1 VISRII
7 EWCAHNRILVF
18 TGVFLLTLAGI
29 WSMGHVPLD
38 ALPDISDVQ
47 VIIHTN
53 WEGEPPNIIE
63 DQVTYPIV
71 TALLAAPRVKA
82 VRAQTM
88 FNDSYVFVVFEDG
101 TDIYWARS
109 RVVEYLQTIAGR
121 LPANVHPAIG
131 PDATGAGW
139 VYEYVLV
146 DHSHKQS
153 LADLRSIQDWHLRYQ
168 LATVPGVAEVA
179 SIGGFVR
186 QYQVNVDPNKLLAY
200 GIPLSTVIDR
210 VKSSTNEV
218 GGRVLELSGTRYMI
232 RGLGYLKSLDDLA
245 NVPVMAKNGTPVLI
259 KDLGTVSFGPD
270 MREGVAEWNGEGETV
285 GGIVVMRYGLNA
297 LNVID
302 GVKKKLAEIKG
313 SLPSGVEVVSGYD
326 RGGLISESINT
337 LKHSLIEEAI
347 IVSLVIIVFLFH
359 FRSALIPILTL
370 PIALAIS
377 FIPMYYLNV
386 SSNIMSLGGLALA
399 IGVLVDAAIV
409 MVENGYRHLSERPAS
424 GGGVLGEMN
433 SSNGPGLGPGLDKER
448 DASAGKS
455 AKKAVERERVRI
467 LIDSAKQVGPALF
480 FSLLIIVVSF
490 LPVFLL
496 EAQEGRMFSPL
507 AWTKTLAVGFS
518 SLLAITL
525 VPILMVIFIRGKL
538 RPESENP
545 ISRITQALYL
555 PVLRLCLK
563 YRKTTLLLNL
573 AFLVVTFPLIFKMG
587 SQFMP
592 PLFEGSSLYMP
603 TALPGISITQASQL
617 LQEQDRILRSFP
629 EVETVFGAV
638 GRSDS
643 ATDNAPLDMYDTTV
657 MLKPREK
664 WRPGMTYEKLIREM
678 DEKLQF
684 PGLTNTWTMPVQNRL
699 DMALTGIKTPVG
711 MKLQGTNLEQIQQLG
726 AQVQQ
731 ILSGLPQVRSV
742 FAERVSQGF
751 YINVEVNRP
760 EAAKYGLT
768 IADVQQA
775 VESGIG
781 GMNVAESVEGRSR
794 YPINVRYQRDF
805 RDNVGELSRVLIA
818 TPSGAQIP
826 IGEVAKISFSRGPAM
841 IRDEDGQLT
850 GYVYLDLN
858 TTDYGGFVEQ
868 ASQMLRQKLQLPAG
882 YAYQWS
888 GEYEFQLRAKERM
901 KLILPAVFF
910 VIYLLLYMVFHSLT
924 EAMVLILPTFY
935 AMTGGLILQWL
946 LGYNFSVA
954 VWVGYIAL
962 FGIAVETGVVMVV
975 YLHESLDKRIASG
988 RPLTDADIHEA
999 AIEGAVHRLRPKLM
1013 TVSAVLASLIPI
1025 LWASGI
1031 GSDVMKPI
1039 AAPMVGGMIT
1049 STIHVLILVPVFFV
1063 LMKERALRRG
1073 GLRPEPAEH

>member
-1 VISRII
+1 MIPQII
-7 EWCAHNRILVF
+7 EWCARNRLLVF
-18 TGVFLLTLAGI
+18 TGVLLLTLTGI
-29 WSMGHVPLD
+29 WSLGHIPLD

-47 VIIHTN
+47 VIIHTS
-53 WEGEPPNIIE
+53 WEGQPPNIIE
-63 DQVTYPIV
+63 DQVSYPIV

-121 LPANVHPAIG
+121 LPPNVNPMIG

-153 LADLRSIQDWHLRYQ
+153 LANLRSIQDWHLRYQ

-179 SIGGFVR
+179 TIGGFVR
-186 QYQVNVDPNKLLAY
+186 QYQVNLDPNKLLAY

-218 GGRVLELSGTRYMI
+218 GGRVIELSGTRYMV
-232 RGLGYLKSLDDLA
+232 RGLGYLKSLDDLG

-270 MREGVAEWNGEGETV
+270 IREGVAEWNGEGETV

-297 LNVID
+297 LNVIN

-313 SLPSGVEVVSGYD
+313 SLPPGVEVVSGYD
-326 RGGLISESINT
+326 RGGLISKSINT

-347 IVSLVIIVFLFH
+347 IVSVVIIVFLFH

-370 PIALAIS
+370 PIALVIS
-377 FIPMYYLNV
+377 FTPMYYLNV

-409 MVENGYRHLSERPAS
+409 MVENGYRHLSGRPA
-424 GGGVLGEMN
+424 
-433 SSNGPGLGPGLDKER
+433 P
-448 DASAGKS
+448 AS
-455 AKKAVERERVRI
+455 ERERAGI
-467 LIDSAKQVGPALF
+467 LIDAAQQVGPALF

-496 EAQEGRMFSPL
+496 EAQEGRMFRPL

-545 ISRITQALYL
+545 ISRITQAIYL
-555 PVLRLCLK
+555 PILRLCLRF
-563 YRKTTLLLNL
+563 RKTTLLLNL
-573 AFLVVTFPLIFKMG
+573 VFLLVTFPLMFKLG

-617 LQEQDRILRSFP
+617 LQMQDRIIKSFP

-711 MKLQGTNLEQIQQLG
+711 MKLQGPNLEQIQQLG
-726 AQVQQ
+726 AQAQQ
-731 ILSGLPQVRSV
+731 ILTGLSQVRSV

-751 YINVEVNRP
+751 YINVEVNRA

-775 VESGIG
+775 VEFGIG
-781 GMNVAESVEGRSR
+781 GMNVAENIEGRQR

-805 RDNVGELSRVLIA
+805 RDNLEELNRVLIA

-826 IGEVAKISFSRGPAM
+826 IAEVAKVFFSRGPAM

-850 GYVYLDLN
+850 GYVYIDLI
-858 TTDYGGFVEQ
+858 TTDYGGFVDQ
-868 ASQMLRQKLQLPAG
+868 ASKLLREKLQLPAG
-882 YAYQWS
+882 YTYQWS
-888 GEYEFQLRAKERM
+888 GEYEFQLRAKER
-901 KLILPAVFF
+901 LRIILPVVFF
-910 VIYLLLYMVFHSLT
+910 VIFLLLYMVFRSLT
-924 EAMVLILPTFY
+924 EAMVLIFPTFY

-975 YLHESLDKRIASG
+975 YLHEALDKRLASG
-988 RPLTDADIHEA
+988 RPLSNADIEEA
-999 AIEGAVHRLRPKLM
+999 AIEGAVQRLRPKLM
-1013 TVSAVLASLIPI
+1013 TVCAVLASLIPI
-1025 LWASGI
+1025 LWASGV

-1063 LMKERALRRG
+1063 MMKERALRRG
-1073 GLRPEPAEH
+1073 MLQPQVGEIKRW

>member
-7 EWCAHNRILVF
+7 ECCAHNRFLVF
-18 TGVFLLTLAGI
+18 TGVLLLTLAGI
-29 WSMGHVPLD
+29 WSMDHIPLD

-121 LPANVHPAIG
+121 LPANVHPGIG

-146 DHSHKQS
+146 DRTHAHS
-153 LADLRSIQDWHLRYQ
+153 LADLRSLQDWHIRYQ
-168 LATVPGVAEVA
+168 LATVPGVAEIA

-186 QYQVNVDPNKLLAY
+186 QYQVNLDPNKLLAY
-200 GIPLSTVIDR
+200 GIPLSTVIER

-232 RGLGYLKSLDDLA
+232 RGLGYLKSLDDLG
-245 NVPVMAKNGTPVLI
+245 NVPVMAKNGIPVLI
-259 KDLGTVSFGPD
+259 KDLGTISFGPD
-270 MREGVAEWNGEGETV
+270 IREGVAEWNGEGETV

-297 LNVID
+297 LTVID
-302 GVKKKLAEIKG
+302 GVKKKLAEIKS
-313 SLPSGVEVVSGYD
+313 SLPPGVEVVSGYD
-326 RGGLISESINT
+326 RAGLIRASINT
-337 LKHSLIEEAI
+337 LKRSLIEEAI
-347 IVSLVIIVFLFH
+347 IVSLVITVFLFH

-409 MVENGYRHLSERPAS
+409 MVENGYRRLSERQAHAS
-424 GGGVLGEMN
+424 E
-433 SSNGPGLGPGLDKER
+433 PER
-448 DASAGKS
+448 LH
-455 AKKAVERERVRI
+455 I
-467 LIDSAKQVGPALF
+467 LIDAAKQVGPALF

-496 EAQEGRMFSPL
+496 EAQEGRMFRPL

-545 ISRITQALYL
+545 ISRFTQALYL
-555 PVLRLCLK
+555 PVLRLCLRF
-563 YRKTTLLLNL
+563 RKTTLLLNL
-573 AFLVVTFPLIFKMG
+573 AFLLVTFPLIFKLG

-617 LQEQDRILRSFP
+617 LQEQDRVLHSFP
-629 EVETVFGAV
+629 EVESVFGAV

-657 MLKPREK
+657 MLKPREN
-664 WRPGMTYEKLIREM
+664 WRPGMTYEKLIGEM
-678 DEKLQF
+678 DAKLQF

-711 MKLQGTNLEQIQQLG
+711 MKLQGGNLEQIQQLG

-751 YINVEVNRP
+751 YVNVDVNRP
-760 EAAKYGLT
+760 DAAKYDLT

-781 GMNVAESVEGRSR
+781 GMNVAENIEGRSR

-805 RDNVGELSRVLIA
+805 RDNVQELSRVLIA

-826 IGEVAKISFSRGPAM
+826 ISEVARVSFSRGPAM

-850 GYVYLDLN
+850 GYIYIDLN
-858 TTDYGGFVEQ
+858 TSDHGGFVHQ
-868 ASQMLRQKLQLPAG
+868 ASEMLRQKLQLPAG
-882 YAYQWS
+882 YTYQWS
-888 GEYEFQLRAKERM
+888 GEYGFQLRAKERL
-901 KLILPAVFF
+901 KIILPVVFF
-910 VIYLLLYMVFHSLT
+910 AIFLLLYMVFHSVT
-924 EAMVLILPTFY
+924 EAMVLIFPTFY

-975 YLHESLDKRIASG
+975 YLHESLEKRIASA
-988 RPLTDADIHEA
+988 RPLSDADIHEA

-1013 TVSAVLASLIPI
+1013 TVCAVLASLIPI

-1073 GLRPEPAEH
+1073 TLQPTHAHSVTD

>member
-1 VISRII
+1 MIAGVID
-7 EWCAHNRILVF
+7 WCARNRFLVF
-18 TGVFLLTLAGI
+18 TGVALLTLAGI
-29 WSMGHVPLD
+29 WSMGHIPLD
-38 ALPDISDVQ
+38 ALPDISDVE

-71 TALLAAPRVKA
+71 TALLAAPSVKA

-88 FNDSYVFVVFEDG
+88 FNDSYVFVIFEDG

-121 LPANVHPAIG
+121 LPADVHPAIG

-139 VYEYVLV
+139 VYEYALV
-146 DHSHKQS
+146 DHTHKYS
-153 LADLRSIQDWHLRYQ
+153 LADLRTLQDWHLRYQ
-168 LATVPGVAEVA
+168 LETVPGVAEVA

-186 QYQVNVDPNKLLAY
+186 QYQVNLDPTKLLAY

-232 RGLGYLKSLDDLA
+232 RGLGYLKSLGDLE

-259 KDLGTVSFGPD
+259 KDLGRVSFGPD
-270 MREGVAEWNGEGETV
+270 MREGVAEWQGEGETV

-297 LNVID
+297 LTVIN
-302 GVKKKLAEIKG
+302 GVKKKLEEVKA
-313 SLPSGVEVVSGYD
+313 SLPPGVEVVRGYD
-326 RGGLISESINT
+326 RAGLIQESIKT
-337 LKHSLIEEAI
+337 LQRDLIEEAV

-359 FRSALIPILTL
+359 FRSALIPIITL
-370 PIALAIS
+370 PIAVVAS
-377 FIPMYYLNV
+377 FIPMYYLHV

-399 IGVLVDAAIV
+399 IGVLVDAGIV
-409 MVENGYRHLSERPAS
+409 MVENGYRHVSENAS
-424 GGGVLGEMN
+424 PNEV
-433 SSNGPGLGPGLDKER
+433 DR
-448 DASAGKS
+448 
-455 AKKAVERERVRI
+455 RRV
-467 LIDSAKQVGPALF
+467 LIDAAKQVGPALF
-480 FSLLIIVVSF
+480 FSLVIVVVSF

-496 EAQEGRMFSPL
+496 EAQEGRMFKPL

-525 VPILMVIFIRGKL
+525 VPVLMVMFIKGRL

-555 PVLRLCLK
+555 PVLRLCLR

-573 AFLVVTFPLIFKMG
+573 AFLALTFPLMFRLG

-592 PLFEGSSLYMP
+592 PLYEGSSLYMP
-603 TALPGISITQASQL
+603 TSLPGISIVQASTL
-617 LQEQDRILRSFP
+617 LQEQDRIIRSFP
-629 EVETVFGAV
+629 EVQTVFGAV

-657 MLKPREK
+657 MLKPREQ
-664 WRPGMTYEKLIREM
+664 WPAGMTYEKLIRAM

-684 PGLTNTWTMPVQNRL
+684 PGLSNTWTMPVENRL

-711 MKLQGTNLEQIQQLG
+711 MKIEGPSLEGIQQLG
-726 AQVQQ
+726 TQLQQ
-731 ILSGLPQVRSV
+731 ILSSLPQVRSV

-751 YINVEVNRP
+751 YVNVEVNRP

-768 IADVQQA
+768 IADVQAA
-775 VESGIG
+775 VSSGMG
-781 GMNVAESVEGRSR
+781 GMNVAQNVEGRER
-794 YPINVRYQRDF
+794 YPINVRYERDF
-805 RDNVGELSRVLIA
+805 RDNVDELRHVLIA

-826 IGEVAKISFSRGPAM
+826 IDQVATLSFSRGPAM

-850 GYVYLDLN
+850 GYVYVDLN
-858 TTDYGGFVEQ
+858 TSDYGGFVQQ
-868 ASQMLRQKLQLPAG
+868 ASNLLQQKLQLPAG
-882 YAYQWS
+882 YTYQWS
-888 GEYEFQLRAKERM
+888 GEYEFELRARQRL
-901 KLILPAVFF
+901 KLILPIVFF
-910 VIYLLLYMVFHSLT
+910 VIFMLLYMVFHSVT
-924 EAMVLILPTFY
+924 EATVLIFPTFY

-946 LGYNFSVA
+946 LKYNFSVA

-975 YLHESLDKRIASG
+975 YLHEALNRRLATGS
-988 RPLTDADIHEA
+988 PLRHEDIEA
-999 AIEGAVHRLRPKLM
+999 AVIEGAVQRLRPKLM
-1013 TVSAVLASLIPI
+1013 TVCAVLASLIPI
-1025 LWASGI
+1025 LWESGI

-1039 AAPMVGGMIT
+1039 AAPIVGGMIT
-1049 STIHVLILVPVFFV
+1049 STIHVLILVPVFFA

-1073 GLRPEPAEH
+1073 MLQSSVPAL

>member
-1 VISRII
+1 MISRII
-7 EWCAHNRILVF
+7 ECCAHNRFLVF
-18 TGVFLLTLAGI
+18 TGVLLLTLAGI
-29 WSMGHVPLD
+29 WSMDHIPLD

-121 LPANVHPAIG
+121 LPANVHPGIG

-146 DHSHKQS
+146 DRTHAHS
-153 LADLRSIQDWHLRYQ
+153 LADLRSLQDWHIRYQ
-168 LATVPGVAEVA
+168 LATVPGVAEIA

-186 QYQVNVDPNKLLAY
+186 QYQVNLDPNKLLAY
-200 GIPLSTVIDR
+200 GIPLSTVIER

-232 RGLGYLKSLDDLA
+232 RGLGYLKSLDDLG
-245 NVPVMAKNGTPVLI
+245 NVPVMAKNGIPVLI
-259 KDLGTVSFGPD
+259 KDLGTISFGPD
-270 MREGVAEWNGEGETV
+270 IREGVAEWNGEGETV

-297 LNVID
+297 LTVID
-302 GVKKKLAEIKG
+302 GVKKKLAEIKS
-313 SLPSGVEVVSGYD
+313 SLPPGVEVVSGYD
-326 RGGLISESINT
+326 RAGLIRASINT
-337 LKHSLIEEAI
+337 LKRSLIEEAI
-347 IVSLVIIVFLFH
+347 IVSLVITVFLFH

-409 MVENGYRHLSERPAS
+409 MVENGYRRLSERQAHAS
-424 GGGVLGEMN
+424 E
-433 SSNGPGLGPGLDKER
+433 PER
-448 DASAGKS
+448 LH
-455 AKKAVERERVRI
+455 I
-467 LIDSAKQVGPALF
+467 LIDAAKQVGPALF

-496 EAQEGRMFSPL
+496 EAQEGRMFRPL

-538 RPESENP
+538 RPEAENP
-545 ISRITQALYL
+545 ISRFTQALYL
-555 PVLRLCLK
+555 PVLRLCLRF
-563 YRKTTLLLNL
+563 RKTTLLLNL
-573 AFLVVTFPLIFKMG
+573 AFLLVTFPLIFKLG

-617 LQEQDRILRSFP
+617 LQEQDRVLRSFP
-629 EVETVFGAV
+629 EVESVFGAV

-657 MLKPREK
+657 MLKPREN
-664 WRPGMTYEKLIREM
+664 WRPGMTYEKLIGEM
-678 DEKLQF
+678 DAKLQF

-711 MKLQGTNLEQIQQLG
+711 MKLQGGNLEQIQQLG

-751 YINVEVNRP
+751 YVNVDVNRP
-760 EAAKYGLT
+760 DAAKYDLT

-781 GMNVAESVEGRSR
+781 GMNVAENIEGRSR

-805 RDNVGELSRVLIA
+805 RDNVQELSRVLIA

-826 IGEVAKISFSRGPAM
+826 ISEVARVSFSRGPAM

-850 GYVYLDLN
+850 GYIYIDLN
-858 TTDYGGFVEQ
+858 TSDHGGFVHQ
-868 ASQMLRQKLQLPAG
+868 ASEMLRQKLQLPAG
-882 YAYQWS
+882 YTYQWS
-888 GEYEFQLRAKERM
+888 GEYEFQLRAKERL
-901 KLILPAVFF
+901 KIILPVVFF
-910 VIYLLLYMVFHSLT
+910 AIFLLLYMVFHSVT
-924 EAMVLILPTFY
+924 EAMVLIFPTFY

-975 YLHESLDKRIASG
+975 YLHESLEKRIASA
-988 RPLTDADIHEA
+988 RPLSDADIHEA

-1013 TVSAVLASLIPI
+1013 TVCAVLASLIPI

-1073 GLRPEPAEH
+1073 TLQPTHAHSVTD

>member
-1 VISRII
+1 MISRII
-7 EWCAHNRILVF
+7 EWCAHNRFLVF
-18 TGVFLLTLAGI
+18 TGVLLLTLTGI
-29 WSMGHVPLD
+29 WSMGHIPLD
-38 ALPDISDVQ
+38 AVPDISDVQ

-186 QYQVNVDPNKLLAY
+186 QYQVQLDPNKLLAY

-270 MREGVAEWNGEGETV
+270 LREGVAEWNGEGETV

-297 LNVID
+297 LNVIN

-313 SLPSGVEVVSGYD
+313 SLPPGIEIVSGYD

-370 PIALAIS
+370 PIALVIS

-409 MVENGYRHLSERPAS
+409 MVENGYRHLSEGPQS
-424 GGGVLGEMN
+424 GGEPLGEMN
-433 SSNGPGLGPGLDKER
+433 DSNGPVPHKET
-448 DASAGKS
+448 DASATKS
-455 AKKAVERERVRI
+455 ANKAVGRERVRI

-496 EAQEGRMFSPL
+496 EAQEGRMFRPL

-545 ISRITQALYL
+545 ISRVTQALYL

-573 AFLVVTFPLIFKMG
+573 AFLVLTFPLMFRIG

-629 EVETVFGAV
+629 EVATVFGAV

-657 MLKPREK
+657 TLKPREK
-664 WRPGMTYEKLIREM
+664 WRSGMTYERLIREM

-781 GMNVAESVEGRSR
+781 GMNVAENVEGRSR

-826 IGEVAKISFSRGPAM
+826 ISEVAKISFSRGPAM

-850 GYVYLDLN
+850 GYVYIDLN
-858 TTDYGGFVEQ
+858 TADYGGFVEQ
-868 ASQMLRQKLQLPAG
+868 ASKMLRQKLQLPAG
-882 YAYQWS
+882 YTYQWS

-901 KLILPAVFF
+901 KIILPVVFLLIF
-910 VIYLLLYMVFHSLT
+910 LLLYMVFHSLT
-924 EAMVLILPTFY
+924 EAMVLIFPTFY

-975 YLHESLDKRIASG
+975 YLHESLDHKLASG
-988 RPLTDADIHEA
+988 IQLTNADIEAA
-999 AIEGAVHRLRPKLM
+999 AIEGAVQRLRPKLM
-1013 TVSAVLASLIPI
+1013 TVCAVLASLIPI

-1073 GLRPEPAEH
+1073 TLRPESAE